1 MTIQAKVR
9 TTTEVSS
16 GMMMT
21 SSSTL
26 LHAGLPA
33 QKTSASGKPS
43 TVVGKHGH
51 GAELQRVGRSPSR

>member
-21 SSSTL
+21 SSSSFCTPGL
-26 LHAGLPA
+26 LA
-33 QKTSASGKPS
+33 QKTSASGKLS
-43 TVVGKHGH
+43 TVV
-51 GAELQRVGRSPSR
+51 ASTVTAPSCSVRPITDR